1 VRSEPLDLPQILP
14 SGNRFDSRFGNVDC
28 RLVSFDEDLLDAVEL
43 VERQAGPYPWSRKNI
58 LDSIHGDHHCLALV
72 LSDELC
78 AHAVLSEVLGEV
90 ELLIL
95 TVGQSHQNLGLGR
108 FFLQQLLRIFSTRCE
123 RLLLEVRV
131 NNFGAI
137 RLYQSMGFKKI
148 GLRRNYYSCASA
160 SEKEDAIIFECT
172 QLI

>member
-14 SGNRFDSRFGNVDC
+14 SGNRFRHADC
-28 RLVSFDEDLLDAVEL
+28 RLIYFNEELLDTVDI
-43 VERQAGPYPWSRKNI
+43 VERHAGPYPWSRKNI
-58 LDSIHGDHHCLALV
+58 LDSIHGDHHCLALM